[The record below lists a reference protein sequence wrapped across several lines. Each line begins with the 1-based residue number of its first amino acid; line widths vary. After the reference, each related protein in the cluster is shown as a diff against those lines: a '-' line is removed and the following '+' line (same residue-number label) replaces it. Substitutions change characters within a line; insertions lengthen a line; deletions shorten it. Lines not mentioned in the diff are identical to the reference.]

1 MTVLIEMTSRDP
13 DVFYWP
19 KPSTHGKPAELLR
32 VESKI
37 EDLWECYG
45 KKCDI
50 IPLPNIE
57 LDELLD
63 EIDHLEKIKTRLW
76 NEWQP
81 LEAEKELTNEQ
92 VRINSESISSLI

>member
-1 MTVLIEMTSRDP
+1 MTVLGINVTDRDP
-13 DVFYWP
+13 DLFYWP
-19 KPSTHGKPAELLR
+19 KPNWHGKPAELLR

-37 EDLWECYG
+37 EYLWECYG

-76 NEWQP
+76 NEWQNAIHRSSP
-81 LEAEKELTNEQ
+81 IAVEADCELITQ
-92 VRINSESISSLI
+92 

>member
-1 MTVLIEMTSRDP
+1 MTVLGINVTDRDP
-13 DVFYWP
+13 DLFYWP
-19 KPSTHGKPAELLR
+19 KPNWHGKPAELLR

-76 NEWQP
+76 NEWQN
-81 LEAEKELTNEQ
+81 AIHRSASTAIGADCELITH
-92 VRINSESISSLI
+92 

>member
-1 MTVLIEMTSRDP
+1 MTVLINLTSRDP
-13 DVFYWP
+13 DLFYWP
-19 KPSTHGKPAELLR
+19 KPNWHGKPAELLR

-76 NEWQP
+76 NEWQH
-81 LEAEKELTNEQ
+81 LETEKERNEQ

>member
-1 MTVLIEMTSRDP
+1 MTVLINLTSRDP

-19 KPSTHGKPAELLR
+19 KPNWHGKPAELLR

-76 NEWQP
+76 NEWQH
-81 LEAEKELTNEQ
+81 LETAKERNEQ
-92 VRINSESISSLI
+92 VRINSESISSLV